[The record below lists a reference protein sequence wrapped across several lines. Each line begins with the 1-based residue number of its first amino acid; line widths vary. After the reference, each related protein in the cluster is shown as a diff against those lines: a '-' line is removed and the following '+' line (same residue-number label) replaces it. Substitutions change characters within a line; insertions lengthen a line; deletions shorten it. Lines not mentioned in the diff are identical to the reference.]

1 MQVGSSNSVVNDGL
15 DLHALAYTLWRQKIV
30 ILCAALLG
38 TFVAAAYAFLAE
50 PLYEAKAFVIP
61 PTQNDIEN
69 LNYGRIDQSR
79 LPQFTV
85 KDVYSVFLKNLQS
98 ESLRR
103 EFFKSTY
110 LAAQGKS
117 EDPKG
122 RLYEKLSKNLVISV
136 VGKDALDRYS
146 VVILNNDPEMGGKWI
161 EQLLARAQ
169 QLTMQE
175 INKNISS
182 EYDIESRNLLQ
193 EIVSLREVGDK
204 TREDS
209 LIKLREAL
217 VVAQAIGL
225 ERSPVVGGDSKT
237 SLGIVG
243 NMDGDLTYMR
253 GTKAL
258 TAEIE
263 NLKARKSDD
272 PFITKLRE
280 VETKYNFYSQL
291 SKSYREAKAFR
302 IDGLVEKSG
311 SPVKPR
317 FLFVILAG
325 MFLGLVLGLVVAVV
339 RDFFVTNKVALQKSR

>member
-15 DLHALAYTLWRQKIV
+15 DLHALAYTLWRQRIV

-38 TFVAAAYAFLAE
+38 TFVAATYAFLAE

-69 LNYGRIDQSR
+69 LNYGRIEQTK

-85 KDVYSVFLKNLQS
+85 KEVYSVFLKNLQS

-103 EFFKSTY
+103 EFFKNTY

-122 RLYEKLSKNLVISV
+122 KLYEKLSKNLVISI

-146 VVILNNDPEMGGKWI
+146 VVILNKDPEMGAKWI
-161 EQLLARAQ
+161 EQLLERAQ
-169 QLTMQE
+169 QLTIQE

-182 EYDIESRNLLQ
+182 EYDIESQNLLQ
-193 EIVSLREVGDK
+193 EMVSLREVGDK

-225 ERSPVVGGDSKT
+225 EKPPAIGSDSKT
-237 SLGIVG
+237 SMGILG
-243 NMDGDLTYMR
+243 NMEGDLTYMR

-263 NLKARKSDD
+263 NLKTRKSDD
-272 PFITKLRE
+272 PFIGKLRE
-280 VETKYNFYSQL
+280 IETKYNFYTRL

-311 SPVKPR
+311 APVKPK

-325 MFLGLVLGLVVAVV
+325 MLSGLGFGLVVALV
-339 RDFFVTNKVALQKSR
+339 RDFLVANKVAVQKSV

>member
-1 MQVGSSNSVVNDGL
+1 MQVGSSNSVVNDGV

-38 TFVAAAYAFLAE
+38 TFVAATYAFLAE

-69 LNYGRIDQSR
+69 LNYGRIDQSK
-79 LPQFTV
+79 LPQFTE
-85 KDVYSVFLKNLQS
+85 KEVYSVFLRKLQS

-103 EFFKSTY
+103 EFFKNTY
-110 LAAQGKS
+110 LTAQGKS
-117 EDPKG
+117 EDPT
-122 RLYEKLSKNLVISV
+122 RQLYEKLSKNLVISI
-136 VGKDALDRYS
+136 VGKEALDRYS
-146 VVILNNDPEMGGKWI
+146 VVMLHNDPEMGAKWI

-169 QLTMQE
+169 QLAMQE

-182 EYDIESRNLLQ
+182 EYDIESQNLHQ
-193 EIVSLREVGDK
+193 EIVSLREIGDK

-225 ERSPVVGGDSKT
+225 EKPPAVGGDSKT

-258 TAEIE
+258 MAEIE
-263 NLKARKSDD
+263 NLKTRKSDD
-272 PFITKLRE
+272 PFISRLRE
-280 VETKYNFYSQL
+280 METKYNFYNQL

-302 IDGLVEKSG
+302 MDGLVEKSG
-311 SPVKPR
+311 SPVKPK

-325 MFLGLVLGLVVAVV
+325 MFLGLVFGVVVAVV
-339 RDFFVTNKVALQKSR
+339 RDFFMTNKVAVQKSL

>member
-1 MQVGSSNSVVNDGL
+1 MQVGSSSSVVNDGL
-15 DLHALAYTLWRQKIV
+15 DLHALAYTLWRQKLV

-38 TFVAAAYAFLAE
+38 AFVAATYAFLAE

-69 LNYGRIDQSR
+69 LNYGRIDQSK

-85 KDVYSVFLKNLQS
+85 KEVYSVFLKNLQS

-110 LAAQGKS
+110 LAAQGKN

-122 RLYEKLSKNLVISV
+122 KLYEKLSKNLVVSI
-136 VGKDALDRYS
+136 VGKDAMDRYS
-146 VVILNNDPEMGGKWI
+146 VVILNNDPEIGAKWV
-161 EQLLARAQ
+161 EQLLERAQ
-169 QLTMQE
+169 QLAMQE

-182 EYDIESRNLLQ
+182 EYDIESQNLLQ

-225 ERSPVVGGDSKT
+225 EKPPAVGSDSKA
-237 SLGIVG
+237 SMGIVG
-243 NMDGDLTYMR
+243 NMEGDLTYMR

-272 PFITKLRE
+272 PFIGKLRE
-280 VETKYNFYSQL
+280 IETKYNFYSRL
-291 SKSYREAKAFR
+291 SKGHREAKAFR

-311 SPVKPR
+311 APVKPK

-325 MFLGLVLGLVVAVV
+325 MFLGLVFGMVVAVV
-339 RDFFVTNKVALQKSR
+339 RDFLVANKVSVQKGL

>member
-15 DLHALAYTLWRQKIV
+15 DLHALVYTLWRQKFV

-38 TFVAAAYAFLAE
+38 TFVAATYAFLAE

-69 LNYGRIDQSR
+69 LNYGRIDQLK
-79 LPQFTV
+79 LPQFTI
-85 KDVYSVFLKNLQS
+85 KEVYSVFLKNLQS

-110 LAAQGKS
+110 LAAHGKS
-117 EDPKG
+117 DDPKG
-122 RLYEKLSKNLVISV
+122 QLYEKLSKNLVISI

-146 VVILNNDPEMGGKWI
+146 VVILNNDPETAVKWI

-169 QLTMQE
+169 QLTIQE

-182 EYDIESRNLLQ
+182 EYDVESKNISQ

-225 ERSPVVGGDSKT
+225 ERPLAIGRDSKT

-243 NMDGDLTYMR
+243 NMEGDLTYMR

-272 PFITKLRE
+272 PFIDKLRE
-280 VETKYNFYSQL
+280 IETKYNFYSQL
-291 SKSYREAKAFR
+291 SKSYREVNAFR

-311 SPVKPR
+311 APVKPK

-325 MFLGLVLGLVVAVV
+325 MFIGLVFGMVVALV
-339 RDFFVTNKVALQKSR
+339 RDFFAANKVSAH

>member
-1 MQVGSSNSVVNDGL
+1 MQVGSSNSVVNDGI

-38 TFVAAAYAFLAE
+38 TFVAATYAFLAE

-69 LNYGRIDQSR
+69 LNYGRIDQSK
-79 LPQFTV
+79 LPQFTE
-85 KDVYSVFLKNLQS
+85 KEVYSVFLKNLQS

-103 EFFKSTY
+103 EFFKNTY
-110 LAAQGKS
+110 LTAQGKS
-117 EDPKG
+117 EDPT
-122 RLYEKLSKNLVISV
+122 RQLYEKLSKNLVISI
-136 VGKDALDRYS
+136 VGKETLDRYS
-146 VVILNNDPEMGGKWI
+146 VVMLHNDPEMGAKWI

-169 QLTMQE
+169 QLAMQE

-182 EYDIESRNLLQ
+182 EYDIESQNLHQ
-193 EIVSLREVGDK
+193 EIVSLREIGDK

-225 ERSPVVGGDSKT
+225 EKPPAVGGDSKT

-272 PFITKLRE
+272 PFISRLRE
-280 VETKYNFYSQL
+280 LETKYNFYNQL

-302 IDGLVEKSG
+302 MDGLVEKSG
-311 SPVKPR
+311 SPVKPK

-325 MFLGLVLGLVVAVV
+325 MFLGLVFGVVVAVV
-339 RDFFVTNKVALQKSR
+339 RDFFMTNKVAVQKSL